1 MSVFYP
7 NEETLHLLRPNFYCP
22 CPKGC
27 KNSKLVK
34 DFRISAPFSLD
45 NYREGKS
52 DIRIQYKV

>member
-7 NEETLHLLRPNFYCP
+7 NVETLHLLRPNFYCP

-34 DFRISAPFSLD
+34 DFRISAPFSPD
-45 NYREGKS
+45 RFCVNNQV
-52 DIRIQYKV
+52 IFQFI